1 MRKGRWVDMKRFTS
15 RQIAFAGLVAALYA
29 AITLACAP
37 FAYGAV
43 QFRLSEALTV
53 LCCFSPSAVWG
64 MVIGCVGANLISSV
78 GPVDVLLGALAT
90 LLACLLTRKI
100 RSPLLLPLPT
110 VVCNAVIVGAEIAF
124 FVDGGAFWSAF
135 ALNAGTV
142 ALGELAVMVLLGL
155 PLYLYLQ
162 HSGTGDR
169 LSALGTGSENGRR

>member
-169 LSALGTGSENGRR
+169 LRALGDGSAHRRG